1 MTGKLNII
9 KWVKSAFFKTAKFVN
24 LKPKMLVFIL
34 VLLLISLLLFTVFGN
49 QKEGL
54 TSSSSVRTQLLSYN
68 TQRNDIKDKMV
79 NFINSKMWNSDGEFL
94 KKLEGYLDVYEK
106 FTIQNYLKTKDLN
119 NDNKV
124 IVNSTSNK
132 FLRDNSGNNSVS
144 SGEKLY
150 YIDLK
155 AEDKNNDNKFVG
167 YRDTDRG
174 NFYRDN
180 SANDPA
186 VFPTISDYIMR
197 VIDNTAVKL
206 TQTDVDMSYN
216 PILAKINT
224 LTNVDEKTSINYLIS
239 KYKEITDNIMINI
252 NNQENMNIYY
262 DQLYEYDP
270 TVIPPSTT
278 ATATSE
284 AWKKLYLAE
293 LQKKVAININNNYF
307 KELYAQ
313 ALRTTT
319 NINNENYWKNTYL
332 NLLKETNTNAY
343 ANNAYANAYTNNANR
358 YANANTNNAYANT
371 NNAYANTNNAYANT
385 NNAYAN
391 TNNAYANSYANNN
404 YDDLYLLKTR
414 IVPPGCPVGTC
425 SANSNILSPTSL
437 TGTGTGTQTQA
448 QQAPGTG
455 AQSAVPGTA
464 SVAAGTASVAAG
476 TSTQAGANT
485 SELLGG
491 ANAAGTNAVSTQ
503 TGRCKP
509 DPIPPCPPCER
520 CPEPAFDCKKV
531 PSYNSASASQ
541 YLPQP
546 VLASFS
552 QFGM

>member
-9 KWVKSAFFKTAKFVN
+9 KWMKSTFFKTAKFVN
-24 LKPKMLVFIL
+24 LKPKTLVFIIIFFL
-34 VLLLISLLLFTVFGN
+34 FLFVVMSLNTP

-68 TQRNDIKDKMV
+68 TQRNDIKDQMV

-132 FLRDNSGNNSVS
+132 FLRDNSGNDNVLT
-144 SGEKLY
+144 GEKLY

-186 VFPTISDYIMR
+186 VFPTISDYIMQ
-197 VIDNTAVKL
+197 VIDNTVVKL
-206 TQTDVDMSYN
+206 TQTNVDTAYA

-278 ATATSE
+278 STATSE
-284 AWKKLYLAE
+284 AWKNMYLAE

-343 ANNAYANAYTNNANR
+343 ANN
-358 YANANTNNAYANT
+358 ANT

-425 SANSNILSPTSL
+425 SANSNVLSPTSL
-437 TGTGTGTQTQA
+437 TGTQAGTQTQA
-448 QQAPGTG
+448 QQAAGTG
-455 AQSAVPGTA
+455 TQAGTA
-464 SVAAGTASVAAG
+464 SVAAGTSTQAGTG

-491 ANAAGTNAVSTQ
+491 ANAAGANAVSTQ

>member
-9 KWVKSAFFKTAKFVN
+9 KLVKSAFLKTAKFVN
-24 LKPKMLVFIL
+24 LKPKTLVFIIL
-34 VLLLISLLLFTVFGN
+34 FFLFLFVVMSLNTP

-68 TQRNDIKDKMV
+68 TQRNDIKDQMV

-132 FLRDNSGNNSVS
+132 FLRDNSGNYNVS

-186 VFPTISDYIMR
+186 VFPTISDYIMQ
-197 VIDNTAVKL
+197 VLDNTVVKL
-206 TQTDVDMSYN
+206 TQTDVDMAYAH
-216 PILAKINT
+216 ILAKINT

-239 KYKEITDNIMINI
+239 KYKELTDSIMTNI
-252 NNQENMNIYY
+252 NSQENMNIYY

-293 LQKKVAININNNYF
+293 LQKKVAIDNNNNYF

-319 NINNENYWKNTYL
+319 NYNNENYWKNIYL
-332 NLLKETNTNAY
+332 NLLNKTGVNNY
-343 ANNAYANAYTNNANR
+343 ANN
-358 YANANTNNAYANT
+358 YANANTNNANT
-371 NNAYANTNNAYANT
+371 NNAN
-385 NNAYAN
+385 
-391 TNNAYANSYANNN
+391 ANSYANNN

-425 SANSNILSPTSL
+425 SANSNVLSPTSL

-448 QQAPGTG
+448 QQAAGTGTQSAAPGTGTGTASAAGTGTG
-455 AQSAVPGTA
+455 AQSA
-464 SVAAGTASVAAG
+464 AGTG
-476 TSTQAGANT
+476 TGTPGTQAGAST

-491 ANAAGTNAVSTQ
+491 TNANAAGANAVSTQ